1 MKNLIS
7 QIFSVLLVTPT
18 YSQKKPLRRAES
30 FLGSVKVIQ
39 KPVNMNKILKCFVFT
54 TSLYLGTACQ
64 NTFAQSAMPGSIR
77 SPVIEKW
84 EAMKFGMF
92 IHFGMN
98 TFVNGNDLDDS
109 KSPARTYNP
118 VKLNVRQWIH
128 TAKEAGMT
136 YAVLTVKHSS
146 GFCLWDSKDYD
157 YDVAASSNTTDVVA
171 EFMKACAAEG
181 IKPGFYYCI
190 LDAYQNNTWGQ
201 LITEEHYQQVLK
213 HLTELHTR
221 YKGVIEQWI
230 DIPDNCNQS
239 QRQGIYDLIKKIN
252 PTCLVL
258 LNQGLGVSQTNMG
271 QIVEPGHWPTD
282 LINGEFYPP
291 PASGHQP
298 IISVDNVK
306 YYLPMETCD
315 NGGDNSNNAD
325 GSSAGNW
332 FFTKRYKIKSVDEL
346 YALYKTITAR
356 KSNFLLN
363 IPPNASGVISTEI
376 VDRLRELRK
385 KISEN

>member
-1 MKNLIS
+1 MSLKIYKHT
-7 QIFSVLLVTPT
+7 V
-18 YSQKKPLRRAES
+18 
-30 FLGSVKVIQ
+30 
-39 KPVNMNKILKCFVFT
+39 MNKKLKFSALAVWC
-54 TSLYLGTACQ
+54 YLAATCQ
-64 NTFAQSAMPGSIR
+64 NVYAQPVMP
-77 SPVIEKW
+77 SPVRTPAIEKW

-98 TFVNGNDLDDS
+98 TYVNGNDLDDS
-109 KSPARTYNP
+109 KSPAKTYNP
-118 VKLNVRQWIH
+118 VNLNVRQWIH
-128 TAKEAGMT
+128 TAKETGMT

-171 EFMKACAAEG
+171 EFIKACAAEG

-201 LITEEHYQQVLK
+201 LITEQHYEQVLK

-230 DIPDNCNQS
+230 DIPDNLNQS

-252 PTCLVL
+252 PACLVL
-258 LNQGLGVSQTNMG
+258 MNQGLGVSQINMG
-271 QIVEPGHWPTD
+271 QVVEPGHWPTD
-282 LINGEFYPP
+282 LVNGEFYPP

-298 IISVDNVK
+298 IIAVDNVK

-332 FFTKRYKIKSVDEL
+332 FYTKRYKIKSAEEL
-346 YALYKTITAR
+346 YTLYKTVVSR
-356 KSNFLLN
+356 RSNFLLN
-363 IPPNASGVISTEI
+363 IPPDASGIINAQI
-376 VDRLRELRK
+376 VSQLRALRK
-385 KISEN
+385 RIHKN

>member
-1 MKNLIS
+1 MKKLKR
-7 QIFSVLLVTPT
+7 FSVVTICFYFGIT
-18 YSQKKPLRRAES
+18 S
-30 FLGSVKVIQ
+30 
-39 KPVNMNKILKCFVFT
+39 KITV
-54 TSLYLGTACQ
+54 
-64 NTFAQSAMPGSIR
+64 AQSVMPSAKR
-77 SPVIEKW
+77 SAVIKNW
-84 EAMKFGMF
+84 ESLKFGMF

-98 TFVNGNDLDDS
+98 TYVNGKDLDDS
-109 KSPARTYNP
+109 KSPAVTYNP
-118 VKLNVRQWIH
+118 VKLDVRQWIR

-146 GFCLWDSKDYD
+146 GFCLWDSDGYN

-181 IKPGFYYCI
+181 VKPGFYYCI
-190 LDAYQNNTWGQ
+190 LDAYQNNGWGQ
-201 LITEEHYQQVLK
+201 LITEQHYQQVLK

-221 YKGVIEQWI
+221 YKGAIEQWI
-230 DIPDNCNQS
+230 DIPDNCSQP
-239 QRQGIYDLIKKIN
+239 QRQGIYDLIKRLN

-258 LNQGLGVSQTNMG
+258 TNQGLGVSEKNMG

-282 LINGEFYPP
+282 LVNGEFYPP

-298 IISVDNVK
+298 RITVDKIK

-315 NGGDNSNNAD
+315 NGGDNTNNAD

-332 FFTKRYKIKSVDEL
+332 FYTNRYKIKSVEEL
-346 YALYKTITAR
+346 FSLYNTIIAR

-363 IPPNASGVISTEI
+363 IPPDSTGVISAEI
-376 VDRLRELRK
+376 VTRLRDLRK
-385 KISEN
+385 KIQENN